1 MSIFDFFL
9 NPAVSK
15 SSILSFLKVI
25 DLETASLVVPAF
37 DETIDLFSLI
47 RELKKV
53 DFPAFG
59 FPKMLTLIS

>member
-1 MSIFDFFL
+1 M
-9 NPAVSK
+9 SK